1 MSHDE
6 SPEIPSYTM
15 STRVDLGTVFKGSP
29 SGKIVQAQG
38 STLELKPD
46 QVVIDIAYSGL
57 CGSDLFFRTRDD
69 MVLGHEGVGVIS
81 QVGRDVKIHKVG
93 DRVGWG
99 CNHNACGYCKQCWN
113 GQDVLCPERQMYG
126 FSDPEFGSFGDRAVL
141 YAYFVHKI
149 PDEIPL
155 RLAGPLQ
162 CGGATVYGAITSAEI
177 RPNDRVGVVGLG
189 GLGHLAVQYLRK
201 MGCDVVLFS
210 QTSGKKEQAQ
220 ELGATEFV
228 AVKENPSFE
237 GVKPVD
243 YLLVSTSQQPDWTQF
258 FQAMSPRGRI
268 VPLSVSFGKMHHP
281 YADILMKE
289 LTIMGSLVAR
299 RQVHREMLEF
309 SARHHIEPWVEELPM
324 TEDGVNTAFDRL
336 EQGDVRYRFVL
347 KSQRTDAQ

>member
-1 MSHDE
+1 M
-6 SPEIPSYTM
+6 TQ
-15 STRVDLGTVFKGSP
+15 VDLGTVFKGSP
-29 SGKIVQAQG
+29 SGKIVQAKG
-38 STLELKPD
+38 ATVELKRD

-57 CGSDLFFRTRDD
+57 CGTDLHFRKRGD

-81 QVGRDVKIHKVG
+81 QVGEDVKILKVG

-99 CNHNACGYCKQCWN
+99 YNHNACGYCKQCWN
-113 GQDVLCPERQMYG
+113 GMDVLCPERQMYG
-126 FSDPEFGSFGDRAVL
+126 AADLEFGSFGDRAVL
-141 YAYFVHKI
+141 NAYFVHKI

-162 CGGATVYGAITSAEI
+162 CGGATVYSAIVNSEI
-177 RPNDRVGVVGLG
+177 RSNDRVGVVGLG

-201 MGCDVVLFS
+201 MGCDVVVFS
-210 QTSGKKEQAQ
+210 QTNSKKQQAEQ
-220 ELGATEFV
+220 LGATEFV

-243 YLLVSTSQQPDWTQF
+243 YLLVSTSQQPDWHRF

-268 VPLSVSFGKMHHP
+268 VPLTVAFEDMSHP

-289 LTIMGSLVAR
+289 LSISGSLVAR

-309 SARHHIEPWVEELPM
+309 SARQNVEAWIEELPM
-324 TEDGVNTAFDRL
+324 TEEGVNTAFDRL
-336 EQGDVRYRFVL
+336 DKGDVRYRFVL
-347 KSQRTDAQ
+347 KSQRTNAE